1 MSEDNGNGWDE
12 YRRLVMDSIDRLT
25 AEIREERNNFKSEMR
40 ELYSRLFDIE
50 KKIASLE
57 VRCGLA
63 GLIGGAIPVTAALLT
78 KYL

>member
-1 MSEDNGNGWDE
+1 MNDTNGNTWDE
-12 YRRLVMDSIDRLT
+12 YRRLVMGSIDRLT
-25 AEIREERNNFKSEMR
+25 TEIREERSNFKGEMR

-63 GLIGGAIPVTAALLT
+63 GLIGGAIPVAAALLT

>member
-1 MSEDNGNGWDE
+1 MSEGDWDE
-12 YRRLVMDSIDRLT
+12 YRKLVLTEIERLAS
-25 AEIREERNNFKSEMR
+25 EIRQERSNFKEEMR
-40 ELYSRLFDIE
+40 GLYSRLFDME

-63 GLIGGAIPVTAALLT
+63 GLLGGAIPVTAALLT

>member
-1 MSEDNGNGWDE
+1 MSEVNGNSRDE
-12 YRRLVMDSIDRLT
+12 HRRLVMDSIDRLT
-25 AEIREERNNFKSEMR
+25 NEIREERSNFKSEMR

-63 GLIGGAIPVTAALLT
+63 GIIGGAIPVTAALLT

>member
-1 MSEDNGNGWDE
+1 MTEGGSWDD
-12 YRRLVMDSIDRLT
+12 YRRLVMDSLDRLT

-63 GLIGGAIPVTAALLT
+63 GLLGGAIPVTAALLT

>member
-1 MSEDNGNGWDE
+1 MTEGDSWDD
-12 YRRLVMDSIDRLT
+12 YRRLVMDSLDRLT

-63 GLIGGAIPVTAALLT
+63 GLLGGAIPVTAALLT

>member
-1 MSEDNGNGWDE
+1 MSDTNGNGWDE
-12 YRRLVMDSIDRLT
+12 YRRLVMESIHRLPT
-25 AEIREERNNFKSEMR
+25 EIREERNNFKGEMR

-63 GLIGGAIPVTAALLT
+63 GLIGGAIPVTAVLLT
-78 KYL
+78 RYL

>member
-1 MSEDNGNGWDE
+1 MSEANGNGWDE
-12 YRRLVMDSIDRLT
+12 YRRLVMDSIERLT
-25 AEIREERNNFKSEMR
+25 TEIREERNNFKGEMR

-63 GLIGGAIPVTAALLT
+63 GLIGGAIPVAAALLT

>member
-1 MSEDNGNGWDE
+1 MSEVNSNSWDE
-12 YRRLVMDSIDRLT
+12 HRRLVMDSIDRLT
-25 AEIREERNNFKSEMR
+25 NEIREERSNFKSEMR

>member
-1 MSEDNGNGWDE
+1 MSDTHGNGWDE
-12 YRRLVMDSIDRLT
+12 YRRLVMDSLDRLAT
-25 AEIREERNNFKSEMR
+25 EIRLERSNFQGEMR
-40 ELYSRLFDIE
+40 ELYSRLLDIE

-78 KYL
+78 RYL

>member
-1 MSEDNGNGWDE
+1 MSEGNGNGWDE

>member
-1 MSEDNGNGWDE
+1 MSEVNGNSWDE
-12 YRRLVMDSIDRLT
+12 HRRLVMDSIDRLT
-25 AEIREERNNFKSEMR
+25 NEIREERSNFKSEMR

-63 GLIGGAIPVTAALLT
+63 GIIGGAIPVTAALLT

>member
-1 MSEDNGNGWDE
+1 MSEGNGNGWDE

-25 AEIREERNNFKSEMR
+25 AEIREERNNFKGEMR

>member
-1 MSEDNGNGWDE
+1 MSEINSNSWDE
-12 YRRLVMDSIDRLT
+12 HRRLVMDSIDRLT
-25 AEIREERNNFKSEMR
+25 NEIREERNNFKIEMR

-63 GLIGGAIPVTAALLT
+63 GIIGGAIPVTAALLT
-78 KYL
+78 KHL

>member
-1 MSEDNGNGWDE
+1 MTDTNGNTWDE
-12 YRRLVMDSIDRLT
+12 YRRLVMGSIDRLT
-25 AEIREERNNFKSEMR
+25 TEIREERSNFKGEMR

-63 GLIGGAIPVTAALLT
+63 GLIGGAIPVAAALLT

>member
-1 MSEDNGNGWDE
+1 MSEINGDSWDK
-12 YRRLVMDSIDRLT
+12 YRRLVMDSIERLT
-25 AEIREERNNFKSEMR
+25 TEIREERNNFKSEMR

-78 KYL
+78 RYL

>member
-1 MSEDNGNGWDE
+1 MSEINGDSWDE

-25 AEIREERNNFKSEMR
+25 TEIREERNNFKSEMR

-78 KYL
+78 RYL